1 MCRRL
6 LRTPLFTAVT
16 ILTLA
21 IGIGATT
28 AIFSVVYG
36 VLLKP
41 LPFAD
46 PDRLVGV
53 WHNAPG
59 MNLDLLNQSPST
71 YFTYRDQSRTF
82 ADTGLCTENQVS
94 LTGRGEPERVRALVV
109 TDGLLP
115 LLGVQPHLGRLI
127 SKADDSP
134 GAPQRALLSY
144 GFWQRRFGGSP
155 NVIGT
160 QLTVEGK
167 PCEVIGVLPQSF
179 SFLRTDPS
187 LVMPLSLNRADTFI
201 GNFSY
206 QGVARLKPGVT
217 IEDANRDVARMLP
230 MTLERFRCRPA
241 SRARSSTP
249 SASAP
254 RSAR

>member
-1 MCRRL
+1 M
-6 LRTPLFTAVT
+6 
-16 ILTLA
+16 
-21 IGIGATT
+21 
-28 AIFSVVYG
+28 
-36 VLLKP
+36 
-41 LPFAD
+41 
-46 PDRLVGV
+46 
-53 WHNAPG
+53 
-59 MNLDLLNQSPST
+59 
-71 YFTYRDQSRTF
+71 
-82 ADTGLCTENQVS
+82 
-94 LTGRGEPERVRALVV
+94 V

-115 LLGVQPHLGRLI
+115 LLGVRPQLGRLI

-179 SFLRTDPS
+179 SFLNSDPS
-187 LVMPLSLNRADTFI
+187 LVLPLALNRADTFI
-201 GNFSY
+201 GNFSF

-230 MTLERFRCRPA
+230 MTLERYPLPPGFT
-241 SRARSSTP
+241 RASSTP
-249 SASAP
+249 SASAR